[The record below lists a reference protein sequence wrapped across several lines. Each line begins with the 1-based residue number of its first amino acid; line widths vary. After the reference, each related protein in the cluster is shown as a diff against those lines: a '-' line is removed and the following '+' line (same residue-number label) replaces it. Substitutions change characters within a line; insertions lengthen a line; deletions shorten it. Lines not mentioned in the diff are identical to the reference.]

1 MTTKEQS
8 IGFRL
13 PYKLNDVS
21 YKPQPTIRDYTP
33 LPMTVGLF
41 WKRIGLLRRAML
53 EAEDFQFRLIFFHKL
68 EELMKRVP

>member
-8 IGFRL
+8 TGL
-13 PYKLNDVS
+13 QVPYFLNDVS
-21 YKPQPTIRDYTP
+21 YRPQPIIRDYTP

-41 WKRIGLLRRAML
+41 WKRIGFLRRAML